1 MVKWIV
7 ILVLAVIL
15 VSIGTLG
22 VVFAT
27 SPGAR
32 EALSKR
38 FFPESR
44 TAVRYAIVTK
54 GDLVRTIN
62 APGSIEPKTKVQIS
76 AQVVA
81 RIIDL
86 PFREGDNVKK
96 GDVVVRLDARDLAAA
111 VESSQANLAGEQAR
125 LRGSE
130 AQLVQ
135 ASNEL
140 ERSKKLFSSKD
151 VARNTLDDAEANALR
166 AQSAVDATKQS
177 IAAARAGIVRA
188 QKDLENTVISA
199 TFDGTIVKLNAEVGE
214 LVLVGTLNNAA
225 SVIMEIAD
233 LGTMLM
239 KARVDEANIAPVRAG
254 QGCRVYINAYRDRN
268 FDASVER
275 VGLKRL
281 IDRDGT
287 GYFEVEILVSKPKD
301 IVLASGLTSNVD
313 IRVETFPGVLKLPT
327 QAIIDRRFDTLPQ
340 EVRSSVLVDKSKA
353 FTRVVFI
360 DEAGK
365 VRAKPVVSGASDL
378 TDTVVL
384 AGLNE
389 GDKVIAGPF
398 KALVDLNDGKLVVDE
413 AIATKEKEIA
423 DRAKLP
429 ITGVKETDKEKDKE
443 KENEKEKDKEKE
455 KDNNAKEADAAEAT
469 KPALGKGK

>member
-7 ILVLAVIL
+7 VLVLAVVL

-27 SPGAR
+27 SAGAR
-32 EALSKR
+32 DAIAKR
-38 FFPESR
+38 FFPEPR
-44 TAVRYAIVTK
+44 TSVRYASVTK

-76 AQVVA
+76 AQVAA
-81 RIIDL
+81 RIIEL
-86 PFREGDNVKK
+86 PFREGEMVKK

-125 LRGSE
+125 LRGNE

-135 ASNEL
+135 ATNEL
-140 ERSKKLFSSKD
+140 ERAKKLFASKD
-151 VARNTLDDAEANALR
+151 VARNTLDDAEANTLR
-166 AQSAVDATKQS
+166 AQSGVDATKQS

-268 FDASVER
+268 FEATVER

-287 GYFEVEILVSKPKD
+287 GYFEVEILVSKPRD
-301 IVLASGLTSNVD
+301 IVLASGLTANVD
-313 IRVETFPGVLKLPT
+313 IKVETFPGVLKLPT
-327 QAIIDRRFDTLPQ
+327 QAIVDRRFDALPQ
-340 EVRSSVLVDKSKA
+340 EVRDSSLVDKAKA
-353 FTRVVFI
+353 FTRVVFV
-360 DEAGK
+360 DEGGK

-384 AGLNE
+384 AGLSE

-413 AIATKEKEIA
+413 AIAAKEKEA
-423 DRAKLP
+423 AERARLDAA
-429 ITGVKETDKEKDKE
+429 GG
-443 KENEKEKDKEKE
+443 KENGKVKDG
-455 KDNNAKEADAAEAT
+455 KEAGAATGT
-469 KPALGKGK
+469 KPAPGKGT